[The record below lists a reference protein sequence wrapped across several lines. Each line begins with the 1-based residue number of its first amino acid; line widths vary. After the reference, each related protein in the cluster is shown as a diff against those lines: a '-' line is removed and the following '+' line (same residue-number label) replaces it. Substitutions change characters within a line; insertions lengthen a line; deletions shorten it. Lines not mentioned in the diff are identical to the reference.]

1 MAATMLNMDL
11 KKVDVFKVDE
21 LMPEDYIEIDGVVC
35 EVVDITP
42 LKDGYAIKF
51 LDEYG
56 EADFIEVADD
66 ASFNFYVLVDE

>member
-1 MAATMLNMDL
+1 MLNMDL

-56 EADFIEVADD
+56 ETDFIEVEDD
-66 ASFNFYVLVDE
+66 ATFNFYVLIDE